1 MGGIFSLRPAAYFI
15 TCMQKKN
22 YFATLVAAAL
32 TLSGCAT
39 TVVEFIPKGPADRQ
53 VYTSS
58 GLGFSREIRH
68 EMIKNAGEFCEKQNK
83 HFKFVRNVILPT
95 SMAGI
100 DMVSVDLLFACL
112 DEQFV
117 AKPAPLPAEPA
128 PPETAAA
135 EEPAPAPTEPA
146 PGEVIA
152 KAVLDQ
158 PPAKEVRVEI
168 TGDTPGEVESLGDHP
183 VPAGDLMAPVNHH
196 DVVEEVLL
204 Q

>member
-1 MGGIFSLRPAAYFI
+1 M
-15 TCMQKKN
+15 
-22 YFATLVAAAL
+22 

-53 VYTSS
+53 IYTSS

-68 EMIKNAGEFCEKQNK
+68 EMIKKAEGFCEKHDK
-83 HFKFVRNVILPT
+83 HFKFVRNIILPT

-117 AKPAPLPAEPA
+117 AEPAPLAEPA
-128 PPETAAA
+128 LPETAAA
-135 EEPAPAPTEPA
+135 EEPAPAPPEPA
-146 PGEVIA
+146 PEEVIA
-152 KAVLDQ
+152 KAVVDQ
-158 PPAKEVRVEI
+158 APAKEVRVEI
-168 TGDTPGEVESLGDHP
+168 TGDTPGEVESLGDHSG
-183 VPAGDLMAPVNHH
+183 PAVDLMAPLNHH